1 MVLFEKKAS
10 LHSRT
15 VNSHILPFHSK
26 KYSNPIHLEAVAQ
39 RCYVKKLFLEI
50 SQNSQ
55 ENTCARVSFLIKSK
69 VFLCEFCKI
78 SKNKFFYRILPAAAF
93 EGVINIKCRDIH
105 GIIALLIVIRF
116 WLHIK
121 EKQILNVIVM
131 VQLCKFRNL

>member
-1 MVLFEKKAS
+1 MAS
-10 LHSRT
+10 Q
-15 VNSHILPFHSK
+15 SK
-26 KYSNPIHLEAVAQ
+26 KLKDSFSYQATFSNDSFDKSDYKGAEAVVR
-39 RCYVKKLFLEI
+39 RCSIKMVFLEI

-105 GIIALLIVIRF
+105 GIFALLIVIRF

>member
-55 ENTCARVSFLIKSK
+55 ENTCARVSFLIKLQACDFIK
-69 VFLCEFCKI
+69 KGTLGQVFSCEFCEI
-78 SKNKFFYRILPAAAF
+78 SRNTFYDRTPPVAASDSFFLGSFTEIFHCFL
-93 EGVINIKCRDIH
+93 
-105 GIIALLIVIRF
+105 
-116 WLHIK
+116 
-121 EKQILNVIVM
+121 
-131 VQLCKFRNL
+131 

>member
-55 ENTCARVSFLIKSK
+55 ENTCARVSFLIKLQACDFIK
-69 VFLCEFCKI
+69 KGTLAQVFSCEFCEI
-78 SKNKFFYRILPAAAF
+78 LAEHLWVAASVRKNIPCDI
-93 EGVINIKCRDIH
+93 EIPIKNTKKPQLVYESSCL
-105 GIIALLIVIRF
+105 GLLT
-116 WLHIK
+116 LK
-121 EKQILNVIVM
+121 
-131 VQLCKFRNL
+131 